1 MYHEHIH
8 QIVHHSVISQHG
20 AGRLHDGQW
29 PGHGRTSMSQGCLAK
44 TNMMKHE
51 SPAPKLNDLGIAHKI
66 IRLVREHRESL

>member
-1 MYHEHIH
+1 
-8 QIVHHSVISQHG
+8 
-20 AGRLHDGQW
+20 
-29 PGHGRTSMSQGCLAK
+29 MSQGCLAK